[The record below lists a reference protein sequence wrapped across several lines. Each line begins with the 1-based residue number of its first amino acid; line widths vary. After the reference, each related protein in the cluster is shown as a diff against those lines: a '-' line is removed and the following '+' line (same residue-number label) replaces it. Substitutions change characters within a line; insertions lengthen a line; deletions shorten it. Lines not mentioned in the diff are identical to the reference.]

1 MPDTFWVGVGHQKVS
16 DTCGVRHQCGGR
28 HEEVSDTCRVR
39 HRYGLQV
46 DVELEPEQPE
56 EVARAVAELLQ
67 TVAAPEPADP
77 WWQAGLDDDLAG
89 DA

>member
-1 MPDTFWVGVGHQKVS
+1 M
-16 DTCGVRHQCGGR
+16 
-28 HEEVSDTCRVR
+28 
-39 HRYGLQV
+39 